1 MILLFR
7 EKTRLYKV
15 YHIHEVGNRN
25 IQEGYVGIT
34 RRSLSYRLSQH
45 MCSKRPVG
53 TILRQ
58 LGKDNIQI
66 DLIAMLPKEEALTM
80 EYNLRP
86 KMNMGWNARAGG
98 DRKTVSCPICGK
110 YLPHRKT
117 GTVCADCLPTTF
129 QKGHVPHNYGHG
141 ERFRLIAPDGTMY
154 EPESFTAFCRE
165 HNLTPQNLR
174 QVAKGNRHHS
184 NGWKAERIG

>member
-25 IQEGYVGIT
+25 IQEGYVGVT

-45 MCSKRPVG
+45 MCSKRRVG

-66 DLIAMLPKEEALTM
+66 DLIAM
-80 EYNLRP
+80 
-86 KMNMGWNARAGG
+86 
-98 DRKTVSCPICGK
+98 
-110 YLPHRKT
+110 
-117 GTVCADCLPTTF
+117 
-129 QKGHVPHNYGHG
+129 
-141 ERFRLIAPDGTMY
+141 
-154 EPESFTAFCRE
+154 
-165 HNLTPQNLR
+165 
-174 QVAKGNRHHS
+174 
-184 NGWKAERIG
+184 

>member
-1 MILLFR
+1 MLMFR

-25 IQEGYVGIT
+25 IQEGYVGVT

-86 KMNMGWNARAGG
+86 KINMGWNTRAGG
-98 DRKTVSCPICGK
+98 DRKTV
-110 YLPHRKT
+110 
-117 GTVCADCLPTTF
+117 
-129 QKGHVPHNYGHG
+129 PHNYGQG
-141 ERFRLIAPDGTMY
+141 ERFRIIAPDGT
-154 EPESFTAFCRE
+154 
-165 HNLTPQNLR
+165 
-174 QVAKGNRHHS
+174 V
-184 NGWKAERIG
+184 